1 MTSGKR
7 NLLIA
12 IIIILV
18 VVGGMY
24 SFLKGTYNQ
33 FVVLDEAVKSSWAQV
48 ENQLQRRYDLIP
60 NLVETVRGY
69 AKQEKDVLVEVT
81 NARARVGGA
90 ATVPD
95 KIAANNELSS
105 ALSRLLV
112 VVERYPDLKSNQNFL
127 RLQDEL
133 AGTENRIAVER
144 RRYNE
149 AVQTYN
155 VAIRSFPANLLAG
168 TFGFGKAAFFEAPAA
183 PRRPLKSCSEAFSP
197 FDANAKMKQSWKTWT
212 DTSSG
217 IFLPREDE
225 VSRQR
230 RHRPLCGRT
239 TSDGQNRF
247 VCAVMRCSR
256 WVGQR
261 CSSASR
267 WAFRPAAMCCDKDG

>member
-12 IIIILV
+12 V
-18 VVGGMY
+18 VVIVVLAGLTY
-24 SFLKGTYNQ
+24 SFFKGNYNR
-33 FVVLDEAVKSSWAQV
+33 FVTLDEGVKSAWAQV

-60 NLVETVRGY
+60 NLVETVKGY

-95 KIAANNELSS
+95 KINANNELTG

-112 VVERYPDLKSNQNFL
+112 VVEKYPDLKSNQNFL

-144 RRYNE
+144 KRYND
-149 AVQTYN
+149 AVQGYN

-168 TFGFGKAAFFEAPAA
+168 MFGFGKATFFEAPAVAKAA
-183 PRRPLKSCSEAFSP
+183 PQVKF
-197 FDANAKMKQSWKTWT
+197 
-212 DTSSG
+212 
-217 IFLPREDE
+217 
-225 VSRQR
+225 
-230 RHRPLCGRT
+230 
-239 TSDGQNRF
+239 
-247 VCAVMRCSR
+247 
-256 WVGQR
+256 
-261 CSSASR
+261 
-267 WAFRPAAMCCDKDG
+267 